1 MTDKYYGYYETPVGL
16 IEVVCTKEWVHSV
29 LFVDKRVTA
38 PDSTDLLE
46 EALHQLDHFFK
57 GMRKEFNLPLSLTG
71 TEFQKDVWQE
81 LLNIPFGQTM
91 SYKDL
96 AVKIGNEK
104 ATRAVGNANSKNLIG
119 IIVPCHRVIGSNQ
132 SLTGYAGGLERK
144 QWLLEHE
151 RKCL

>member
-1 MTDKYYGYYETPVGL
+1 MTDKYYGYYESSVGL
-16 IEVVCTKEWVHSV
+16 IEVVCTKEWVLSV
-29 LFVDKRVTA
+29 LFVDKRATTT
-38 PDSTDLLE
+38 DSTDLLE
-46 EALHQLDHFFK
+46 EALLQLEQFFK
-57 GMRKEFNLPLSLTG
+57 GMRKEFTLPLSLNG
-71 TEFQKDVWQE
+71 TEFQKGVWQE
-81 LLNIPFGQTM
+81 LLNIPFGQTL

-132 SLTGYAGGLERK
+132 SLTGYSGGLERK
-144 QWLLEHE
+144 QWLLAHE